1 MDRLTV
7 HDQNR
12 RDGDDDAMKLQSM
25 PFGMIF
31 IACLVA
37 VVLTISL
44 VPHRA
49 FPGLQSPMHASMN
62 RY

>member
-1 MDRLTV
+1 
-7 HDQNR
+7 
-12 RDGDDDAMKLQSM
+12 MKLQSM

-44 VPHRA
+44 VPTAPFRA
-49 FPGLQSPMHASMN
+49 CEADAREHE
-62 RY
+62 